1 MSSPSPDDNLALLAR
16 WTRNLDPQRPLDLSG
31 EGGEDPQWY
40 VELDAW
46 AHEGEVHELRGTPAV
61 ASIVDSIRLAA
72 DGFESASTHLFSGFR
87 GTGKTTE
94 LSRLTRELEQ
104 HGFTVLRM
112 SARAYHPLTEALS
125 IEELAVLLAAGIGE
139 AARETLGEKQL
150 DDAAREEV
158 WKQIK
163 QTIERAFANTN
174 LSIKLGPMELRAA
187 LWQGDSASANLQKL
201 IGGRH
206 DLLKDFLHDFVRDI
220 ALSVRPRQIVVVVD
234 ELEKYDVP
242 VDRVGPVY
250 RQMANLF
257 FNSSDILKLPNC
269 HTVYTVPPY
278 LTFIHSGVG
287 SKYDQ
292 RLHVLPSIK
301 LRSRRPEHH
310 PHPPG
315 LAALRALLAERIELE
330 RLFGEDCDASVDRL
344 IAASGGNLRD
354 LFSLA
359 RDTIQAALRLGLPVG
374 MREVERAIQ
383 RHAAHRPLLMESFE
397 LLRDVERSGDLTR
410 IDADRQSGFAQA
422 MDQHLLLCY
431 WNGEFWYDTHPL
443 IEPQLERHG
452 QDLEPQ

>member
-1 MSSPSPDDNLALLAR
+1 MSSPDDNLDLLAR

-31 EGGEDPQWY
+31 EDGEDRKWY
-40 VELDAW
+40 VDLDTW
-46 AHEGEVHELRGTPAV
+46 THDGERHELRGTPAV
-61 ASIVDSIRLAA
+61 ASIVDNIRLAA
-72 DGFESASTHLFSGFR
+72 AGFESASTHLFSGFR

-94 LSRLTRELEQ
+94 LSRLTRELGQ

-112 SARAYHPLTEALS
+112 SARDYHPLNEALS
-125 IEELAVLLAAGIGE
+125 IEELAIMLAAGIGE

-150 DDAAREEV
+150 DDAAKVSV
-158 WKQIK
+158 WSQIK
-163 QTIERAFANTN
+163 QTLERAYANTN

-187 LWQGDSASANLQKL
+187 LWQGQSASADLQKL

-220 ALSVRPRQIVVVVD
+220 ALSVRPRQIVIVVD

-242 VDRVGPVY
+242 LDRVGPVY
-250 RQMANLF
+250 RDMANLF

-278 LTFIHSGVG
+278 LAFIQSGVG
-287 SKYDQ
+287 AKYEQ

-301 LRSRRPEHH
+301 LRSRRPEHE
-310 PHPPG
+310 PYAPG
-315 LAALRALLAERIELE
+315 LAALRALLAERVDLGL
-330 RLFGEDCDASVDRL
+330 LFGEHSDPCIHRL

-374 MREVERAIQ
+374 MHEVERAIQ
-383 RHAAHRPLLMESFE
+383 RHAAHRPLLKESFE
-397 LLRDVERSGDLTR
+397 LLRDVERVGDLTR
-410 IDADRQSGFAQA
+410 VDVDRQSGFAQA

-443 IEPQLERHG
+443 IEAQLERHG
-452 QDLEPQ
+452 QESEPG

>member
-1 MSSPSPDDNLALLAR
+1 MSSPDDNLDLLAR

-31 EGGEDPQWY
+31 EGGEDRKWY
-40 VELDAW
+40 VDLDAW
-46 AHEGEVHELRGTPAV
+46 PHEGEVHELRGTPAV
-61 ASIVDSIRLAA
+61 AAIVDSIRLAA
-72 DGFESASTHLFSGFR
+72 AGFESASTHLFSGFR

-112 SARAYHPLTEALS
+112 SARTYHPLTEALS
-125 IEELAVLLAAGIGE
+125 IEQLAVLLAAGIGE
-139 AARETLGEKQL
+139 AARETLGENQL
-150 DDAAREEV
+150 DDAAKEGV
-158 WKQIK
+158 WKQIR
-163 QTIERAFANTN
+163 QTIERVFSTTN
-174 LSIKLGPMELRAA
+174 LSLKFGPMELRAA
-187 LWQGDSASANLQKL
+187 LWQGESAAASLQKL

-206 DLLKDFLHDFVRDI
+206 DLLRDFLHDFVRDI

-257 FNSSDILKLPNC
+257 FNSADILKLPNC

-287 SKYDQ
+287 AKYDQ

-301 LRSRRPEHH
+301 LRSRRPEHQ
-310 PHPPG
+310 PHAAG
-315 LAALRALLAERIELE
+315 FAALRALLNERVDLDA
-330 RLFGEDCDASVDRL
+330 LFGPGCDACVNRL

-374 MREVERAIQ
+374 LREVERAIQ
-383 RHAAHRPLLMESFE
+383 RHAAHRPLLKESFE
-397 LLRDVERSGDLTR
+397 LLRDVERGGDLTR
-410 IDADRQSGFAQA
+410 VDAARQSGFAQA

-443 IEPQLERHG
+443 IEAQLERHG
-452 QDLEPQ
+452 RESPPP